1 MKKLRSILCGA
12 ALLSGSLA
20 AMSDTYNAGGGYV
33 TLLAHNS
40 GNSGESTFVTNI
52 VKSSVYGWSDERDP
66 HSDTNYYCSYQ
77 LCTPKVDNSSYTW
90 NGGRLVMAEKLRFLG
105 KGQTLTINDLR
116 LEGGATV
123 VSLIKNDSPVLRGN
137 VMVLA
142 TQASPAKFICDKGT
156 MHYRVESAVIG
167 GSLAHLQAK
176 LDGEASL
183 DSQYLELD
191 NAVGYEGCLEVLDG
205 LRLKL
210 FSDMAGTVALASG
223 SVLETS
229 SGETVVGALDL
240 SDGSVINLLAGGHI
254 SVTNNF
260 VASGRISINIPE
272 GVAEA
277 RALIDL
283 PVGKG
288 VLAADNFAL
297 NIPPRL
303 GRLWIETANG
313 VQTLYGEQLTF
324 ASYNGTTGFVVLEG
338 SSPNKNQFDE
348 ASVWSDGRRPHEETN
363 YYARSQVY
371 CTTNSTFPGRSLT
384 VGNEGFLRLN
394 KNCRMTIHDL
404 RVDSGTKN
412 TSAYFTPSGS
422 DGRLY
427 LSGCMTVLSR
437 LTDTWPFSFFGSNED
452 GQTWVS
458 DQTIVG
464 DANSALMARGHFN
477 STPGAVN
484 NYVELLGDLTKFYGT
499 LIVLTN
505 ETVRLGNSALPGTI
519 RLDTPY
525 SRVDTLAASNATIA
539 VGAFITASG
548 ASISVASTNRLYV
561 SSANI
566 TGSLEKAGDGT
577 LGIASTTLGGA
588 SALRIAAGGL
598 KPLLAN
604 AFGGIP
610 LTFANGA
617 GFVFDASPSDPDL
630 ASSGV
635 NLTGSSLVMEGRLS
649 IVFETNATIGAENIT
664 LPIATVTPLQAD
676 MFIAAALSPRIVSA
690 GQSRRGRITSVTT
703 GGGNIILFAE
713 FRKRGIVI
721 SIH

>member
-142 TQASPAKFICDKGT
+142 TQASPAKFICDRGT

-167 GSLAHLQAK
+167 GRLAHLQAK

-240 SDGSVINLLAGGHI
+240 SDGSVIDLLAGGHI
-254 SVTNNF
+254 SVTNGFF
-260 VASGRISINIPE
+260 VQGRIAINISD
-272 GVAEA
+272 GVAGA
-277 RALIDL
+277 RALIAV

-288 VLAADNFAL
+288 VLSADSFTL
-297 NIPPRL
+297 NIPSRL
-303 GRLWIETANG
+303 GRLWVETANG

-338 SSPNKNQFDE
+338 TSPNRNQFDE

-363 YYARSQVY
+363 YYASLPVY

-412 TSAYFTPSGS
+412 ASAYFTPSGS

-464 DANSALMARGHFN
+464 DANSALVARGHFN

-539 VGAFITASG
+539 VGALITASG

-588 SALRIAAGGL
+588 SALRIAGGGL

-676 MFIAAALSPRIVSA
+676 MFIAAAPSPRIVSA
-690 GQSRRGRITSVTT
+690 GQSRRGWIASVTT

-713 FRKRGIVI
+713 FRKRGSVI
-721 SIH
+721 SVH